1 MPDTSAGSVAAA
13 VAVAAAAA
21 GGPSLPGSANP
32 LPSGAPDTRRASTG
46 DKGMPYYEKIRKDLR
61 DMLQRKKLL
70 DRNLAVLEDQ
80 IAKFEAT
87 YLDET
92 PNGNIIRGFD
102 NYIKGTAA
110 RRRNAIGDA
119 DRVFSMS
126 SATSLKAA
134 QQESETTSSQSQSA
148 SASTP
153 SINQTDQKP
162 PLLKK
167 KTIKRRKGEDGSE
180 SPSDVETPGP
190 KRVRISFSRQ
200 PT

>member
-1 MPDTSAGSVAAA
+1 MPDASGSVSTA
-13 VAVAAAAA
+13 VGAAA
-21 GGPSLPGSANP
+21 GGASSIPTGSAP
-32 LPSGAPDTRRASTG
+32 QSIGTPDSRRASIV
-46 DKGMPYYEKIRKDLR
+46 DKGMPYYDKIRKDLR
-61 DMLQRKKLL
+61 EMLQRKKVL
-70 DRNLAVLEDQ
+70 DRNLSALEDQ
-80 IAKFEAT
+80 ISKFEAS
-87 YLDET
+87 YLEDT

-126 SATSLKAA
+126 SATSLKVRPPTSHMP
-134 QQESETTSSQSQSA
+134 QESSSQSQNA

-153 SINQTDQKP
+153 STDANQKP
-162 PLLKK
+162 SLVKK
-167 KTIKRRKGEDGSE
+167 KTFKRRKGEDESE
-180 SPSDVETPGP
+180 SPSEVETPGP

>member
-1 MPDTSAGSVAAA
+1 
-13 VAVAAAAA
+13 
-21 GGPSLPGSANP
+21 
-32 LPSGAPDTRRASTG
+32 
-46 DKGMPYYEKIRKDLR
+46 MPYYEEIRKDLR
-61 DMLQRKKLL
+61 EMLQRKKLL
-70 DRNLAVLEDQ
+70 DRNLALLEDQ

-87 YLDET
+87 YLEET
-92 PNGNIIRGFD
+92 PTGNIIRGFD
-102 NYIKGTAA
+102 NYIKGPAA

-126 SATSLKAA
+126 SATSLKVA
-134 QQESETTSSQSQSA
+134 QQEAEASSSQSQSA

-153 SINQTDQKP
+153 STNQTDQKP
-162 PLLKK
+162 LLQKK

>member
-13 VAVAAAAA
+13 VAVATAAA
-21 GGPSLPGSANP
+21 SLPGSANP
-32 LPSGAPDTRRASTG
+32 LPPGAPDTRRASTG
-46 DKGMPYYEKIRKDLR
+46 DKGLPYYEKIRKDLR
-61 DMLQRKKLL
+61 DMILRKRYMDKQ
-70 DRNLAVLEDQ
+70 LAAVEDQ
-80 IAKFEAT
+80 IAKFEAA

-92 PNGNIIRGFD
+92 SHGNIIRGFD
-102 NYIKGTAA
+102 NYIKGPAA

-126 SATSLKAA
+126 SATSLRAA
-134 QQESETTSSQSQSA
+134 QQEAEATSSQSQSA
-148 SASTP
+148 SASTL
-153 SINQTDQKP
+153 STNQTDQKP
-162 PLLKK
+162 PLPKK

-180 SPSDVETPGP
+180 SPSDVETPGL